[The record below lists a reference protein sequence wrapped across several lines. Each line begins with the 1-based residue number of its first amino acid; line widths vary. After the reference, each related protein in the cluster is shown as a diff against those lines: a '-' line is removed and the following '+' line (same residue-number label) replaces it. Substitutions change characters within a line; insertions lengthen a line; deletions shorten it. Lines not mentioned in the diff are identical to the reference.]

1 MLISGCIIR
10 EPSFSFKGL
19 IIKTSLL
26 PKCYQQQCKKRTF
39 SPIEVR
45 MTLYEGSA
53 ITSKNRLQK
62 LITTLQ
68 AIAVRSGKRVC
79 DTGETG
85 PPPKLVP
92 EYGKT
97 CCLLRVGTAEA
108 HQNSSV
114 YHHIAGRWIVVRSCC
129 RSKTSITSNS
139 ILNGLLVLALNC
151 LSGIN

>member
-53 ITSKNRLQK
+53 ITSKTRLQK

-85 PPPKLVP
+85 PHPNLCPNTAKLAACCALVQQKHTKILPYTTILLAGGSSSDLVVGQKLV
-92 EYGKT
+92 
-97 CCLLRVGTAEA
+97 
-108 HQNSSV
+108 
-114 YHHIAGRWIVVRSCC
+114 
-129 RSKTSITSNS
+129 
-139 ILNGLLVLALNC
+139 LLV
-151 LSGIN
+151 IVF